1 MNSNCVKILI
11 LLLLIFVLAYFMNCK
26 EHLTDTENKI
36 VSTDSPTNNQPMISP
51 QVPVVPVPAAVVP
64 MPEKPTVVNDQPI
77 FVEQPKIIKPET
89 NFMNIWFTIFS
100 VAISI
105 LLLGSSFMC
114 VRNMSRSK

>member
-1 MNSNCVKILI
+1 
-11 LLLLIFVLAYFMNCK
+11 MNCK

-36 VSTDSPTNNQPMISP
+36 VSTDSPTNNQPVISP
-51 QVPVVPVPAAVVP
+51 QVPVVPTVVPTVVPIVVP

-77 FVEQPKIIKPET
+77 LVEQPKIIKPEN
-89 NFMNIWFTIFS
+89 NFINIWFTIFS